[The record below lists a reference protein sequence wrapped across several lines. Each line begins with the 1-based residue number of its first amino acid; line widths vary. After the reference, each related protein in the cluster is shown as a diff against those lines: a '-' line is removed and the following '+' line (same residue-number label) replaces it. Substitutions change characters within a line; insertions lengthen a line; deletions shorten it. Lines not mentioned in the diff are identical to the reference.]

1 MVSEIESGMLP
12 IPQAVFAS
20 SDRGNVKGYQLVAQ
34 SAGVDNDSALELT
47 RWAPTQLPG
56 DAPENWTIS
65 SWCLDCGAVAVA
77 RTVYGGPEYS
87 NRGGTQVVT
96 LFLLLDRE
104 QFLAYDCDAVSVATT
119 AMALGYLK
127 LPFDLHRKQLP
138 PVMLPDRP
146 VFRKSAGQY
155 RRHLNDDYG
164 MLIDEAAD
172 LVRQS
177 RPVAIVGLS
186 DPTDAVAELVSR
198 LTIDQRRGFGFTTG
212 LSPSIRRPLQAQ
224 FYRRPDVE
232 RLRALDSQNVVCLT
246 ATSEHRKLASL

>member
-1 MVSEIESGMLP
+1 MVSEIELGVLP
-12 IPQAVFAS
+12 VQQAVFAS
-20 SDRGNVKGYQLVAQ
+20 SDRGNVKGYHLVAQ
-34 SAGVDNDSALELT
+34 SSGVDNDSALELT

-65 SWCLDCGAVAVA
+65 SWRLETGAIAVA

-96 LFLLLDRE
+96 LFLLLDQE

-127 LPFDLHRKQLP
+127 LPLDLHCKQLRT
-138 PVMLPDRP
+138 VKLPEHP
-146 VFRKSAGQY
+146 VFQKSASQY

-164 MLIDEAAD
+164 LLIAEAAD
-172 LVRQS
+172 LIGRSQ
-177 RPVAIVGLS
+177 PVAVVGLS
-186 DPTDAVAELVSR
+186 DPTDAVAALVSR
-198 LTIDQRRGFGFTTG
+198 LTFQQRCGFSFTTG
-212 LSPSIRRPLQAQ
+212 LSPSIRRPFQAQ

-246 ATSEHRKLASL
+246 ATSEHRKLACQ